1 MRLCGKCFG
10 DDDDS
15 EESDG
20 SSSDDGSDGG
30 SDGDDDGTVTI
41 GSIPKHL
48 YIVSREE
55 VGSKNRIIT

>member
-20 SSSDDGSDGG
+20 SSLGFTDFEILIKFS
-30 SDGDDDGTVTI
+30 TYELQVI
-41 GSIPKHL
+41 LNVKI
-48 YIVSREE
+48 
-55 VGSKNRIIT
+55 

>member
-20 SSSDDGSDGG
+20 SSLGFTDFEIS
-30 SDGDDDGTVTI
+30 TKLI
-41 GSIPKHL
+41 RL
-48 YIVSREE
+48 YHKSPNAK
-55 VGSKNRIIT
+55 SLNP